1 MNVLMSKRS
10 PVIFRGRD
18 MNHCKFP
25 ITNDI
30 LKYILKCITHMSSW
44 HGGLA
49 ILFLICAE
57 VIENITVYTLY

>member
-1 MNVLMSKRS
+1 
-10 PVIFRGRD
+10 
-18 MNHCKFP
+18 MNHFKFP